1 MMQQGRVQLDADWN
15 EQVDISGHLL
25 QSLARDLV
33 GPHGGPGES
42 FMVEGGF
49 RRKALRND
57 FAILEGHYYVDG
69 LLCENDQVCTYT
81 TQPDYPLPPSQLLDK
96 AGDHLVYLDVWQRV
110 IRYVEDPDIREVA
123 LGGPDTTVRT
133 KLVWQ
138 VKLLPLGSTKKTRQK
153 DSSAVLQKAVTR
165 AQLPT
170 LEASTLPDQAG
181 YRGLENQLYRVEIND
196 AGNDARHATFKWSRN
211 NGSVVAPI
219 LEIGGHV
226 LTVAPRAGPDS
237 VPFTP
242 GDWLEVSD
250 DEYELQ
256 GRAEPLRRVDYVDRR
271 KMRVT
276 LNLPPPS
283 TVGTTPRKHPLLR
296 RWDQKEDE
304 GVKIAQR

>member
-1 MMQQGRVQLDADWN
+1 M
-15 EQVDISGHLL
+15 
-25 QSLARDLV
+25 
-33 GPHGGPGES
+33 
-42 FMVEGGF
+42 
-49 RRKALRND
+49 
-57 FAILEGHYYVDG
+57 
-69 LLCENDQVCTYT
+69 
-81 TQPDYPLPPSQLLDK
+81 
-96 AGDHLVYLDVWQRV
+96 
-110 IRYVEDPDIREVA
+110 
-123 LGGPDTTVRT
+123 
-133 KLVWQ
+133 
-138 VKLLPLGSTKKTRQK
+138 
-153 DSSAVLQKAVTR
+153 QKAVTR

-181 YRGLENQLYRVEIND
+181 YRGLENQLYRVEIHD

-211 NGSVVAPI
+211 NGSVVVPI
-219 LEIGGHV
+219 LEIGGRV

-304 GVKIAQR
+304 GVKIAQRDGVITVVPKKWIFLEDGVQVRFSEGDYRTGDYWLIPARVATKNVIWPNKRGAPVPMQPMGIRHHFCPLAVVSRKPGGEIAVIQDFRRIISPRANLLG